1 MKIRI
6 GIVEDEMIIG
16 KSIENSLTQL
26 GYEPIEPVGSYSDAL
41 TMIQQQNPD
50 ILIIDI
56 QLSGRLDGIDLAAK
70 VKEFK
75 QLPFIFLTANSD
87 PGTVARAKEVNPCS
101 YLIKPFNKEEL
112 YTSIEICLH
121 NFAALSRP
129 ANTTEKENIVVN
141 DSIFLKQ
148 GTSFQKVKFEDVLY
162 LESENVYVVIYTATG
177 KFMVRNT
184 LQNFLEMINHPSIFR
199 IHRSFAVNVTHL
211 TAINTD
217 DVVVAGRNV
226 PIAKTYKD
234 DLFKVVKLG

>member
-6 GIVEDEMIIG
+6 GIVEDEMIIA
-16 KSIENSLTQL
+16 KNIENSLTQL

-87 PGTVARAKEVNPCS
+87 PGTVTRAKEVHPGA
-101 YLIKPFNKEEL
+101 YLIKPFSKEEL

-121 NFAALSRP
+121 NFASSSET
-129 ANTTEKENIVVN
+129 ANTGEKENIFVN

-148 GTSFQKVKFEDVLY
+148 GTSFQKVKFEEILY
-162 LESENVYVVIYTATG
+162 IESENVYVVIYTEAG

-184 LQNFLEMINHPSIFR
+184 LQNFLEIINHPSIFR

-211 TAINTD
+211 TAINSD
-217 DVVVAGRNV
+217 DVLVSGRIV
-226 PIAKTYKD
+226 PLAKTYKD